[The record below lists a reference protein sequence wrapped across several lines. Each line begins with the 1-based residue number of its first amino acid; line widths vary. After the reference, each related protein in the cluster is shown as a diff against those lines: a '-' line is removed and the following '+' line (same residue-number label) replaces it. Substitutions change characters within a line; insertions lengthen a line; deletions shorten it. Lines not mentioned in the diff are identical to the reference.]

1 MSEESRIKLPNFL
14 DALMSDTVFRP
25 EVLELLLARL
35 EDNGDSDTAG
45 ALLQIQLD
53 NSEAL
58 EYIATR
64 HYNELHGLKAL
75 AGRQVIEAE
84 VALKYAQTNY
94 ARAKV
99 QQQQGQVGVEAFARK
114 QLAEAESKYAQ
125 AKDYETEVLNK
136 ESQVIATKRSEPIRQ
151 AYLRSQLAKL
161 QTKQEVQCT

>member
-35 EDNGDSDTAG
+35 EDNGDLDTA
-45 ALLQIQLD
+45 ATLLQIQLD

-58 EYIATR
+58 EYVATR
-64 HYNELHGLKAL
+64 HYNELHGIKAL
-75 AGRQVIEAE
+75 ASRQLIEAE
-84 VALKYAQTNY
+84 VALKHAQTNY

-136 ESQVIATKRSEPIRQ
+136 ESQVLATKKSEPIRQ
-151 AYLRSQLAKL
+151 TWLRSQLAKL